1 MRLRLRVQAGQDAG
15 QALIIV
21 ALAVAILLGSLALG
35 IDWGYGLTQRRV
47 MQNGAD
53 AGTVAAGNMLAQSV
67 IAVKQG
73 STTTYVFGASQEQI
87 FCTANSFAQA
97 NNSFAPAGG
106 TRTTRVEY
114 GIVANPN
121 NPATWDPPT
130 WTASSVTSCTT
141 STTTLVN
148 ANTRFVRVR
157 SSVQYHAFFAGVIGN
172 PTVQCVAG
180 ATPTPGTCAAASAAA
195 RLTGTPTPASGP
207 TWPMVRHYDP
217 ADFSGSTGCG
227 SPCDPAKAAPKTFW
241 SQSDN
246 GAVYGNFKA
255 AVDLSRYSTYY
266 PYSTGS
272 PSNVGQLLTNWDQT
286 GNHPDHAFGSCAAAW
301 NASGNHDPSNN
312 DKPCDVPNWFYYTFG
327 GTLSLSQPWDTAGTP
342 RPTGQSAV
350 VALGTR
356 GVCTSVPAYLSTPS
370 CGAGNDKLGDR
381 VEATS
386 GNLGNNISQALS
398 DRIRDFGK
406 LNAFSSHP
414 YPNTNGTCTNPGL
427 PSENNCLGKAVT
439 VLIYL
444 WDCAEDYNGGNW
456 VRVAKNSSST
466 DCSDLDN
473 SGNKKMGTNSSGDV
487 NRVHLFTIAPFTFY
501 NALVNT
507 SSIQGYWGGAAGDP
521 ASCPACVLN
530 PLSNAAYL
538 VGD

>member
-1 MRLRLRVQAGQDAG
+1 MRLEAGKDAG

-21 ALAVAILLGSLALG
+21 ALAVAVLLGSLALG
-35 IDWGYGLTQRRV
+35 VDWGYGLTQRRV
-47 MQNGAD
+47 MQNAAD
-53 AGTVAAGNMLAQSV
+53 AGTVAAGNLLAQSV
-67 IAVKQG
+67 VAVTPSGGGPAQYG
-73 STTTYVFGASQEQI
+73 FGANQEQV
-87 FCTANSFAQA
+87 FCAANSFATA

-114 GIVANPN
+114 GVVANPA
-121 NPATWDPPT
+121 NPATWDPPS
-130 WTASSVTSCTT
+130 WTASSVTACTT
-141 STTTLVN
+141 ATSTAVN

-157 SSVQYHAFFAGVIGN
+157 ATIQYRGFVSAVVGH
-172 PTVQCVAG
+172 PTVE
-180 ATPTPGTCAAASAAA
+180 AAASAAA
-195 RLTGTPTPASGP
+195 RLTGTATPANGP

-217 ADFSGSTGCG
+217 ADFTKSGCG
-227 SPCDPAKAAPKTFW
+227 NPCDPTKATPATFW

-246 GAVYGNFKA
+246 GAVFGNFKA
-255 AVDLSRYSTYY
+255 AVDMSRYSTYY
-266 PYSTGS
+266 PFTTGS
-272 PSNVGQLLTNWDQT
+272 SSNVAQLLTNWDQS
-286 GNHPDHAFGSCAAAW
+286 GNHPDHAFGSCAAIW
-301 NASGNHDPSNN
+301 NASGNHDPANN
-312 DKPCDVPNWFYYTFG
+312 DKPCDVPNWFYYTFT
-327 GTLSLSQPWDTAGTP
+327 GTLSLSQAWDTVATP
-342 RPTGQSAV
+342 RPTGQSPV

-356 GVCTSVPAYLSTPS
+356 AVCTSPPAFLATPS

-406 LNAFSSHP
+406 YNAFSSHP
-414 YPNTNGTCTNPGL
+414 YPSTGGTCTNLGL
-427 PSENNCLGKAVT
+427 PSQNNCLGKAIT

-444 WDCAEDYNGGNW
+444 WDCGEDYNGGAW
-456 VRVAKNSSST
+456 TPVAKNSSTT
-466 DCSDLDN
+466 DCSDLGN
-473 SGNKKMGTNSSGDV
+473 SGNKKIGTNSNGDV

-501 NALVNT
+501 EALVNT